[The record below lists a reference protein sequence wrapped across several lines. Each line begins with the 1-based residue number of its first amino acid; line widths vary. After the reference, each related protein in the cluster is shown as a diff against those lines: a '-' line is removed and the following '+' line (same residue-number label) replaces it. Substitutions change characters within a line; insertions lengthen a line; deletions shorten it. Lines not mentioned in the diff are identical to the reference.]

1 MVAGTGVAQAI
12 PIVFAPILTR
22 LYTPKDFGVAALYLS
37 LASILGILATL
48 RYEAAILQA
57 KDDLSAYKLVK
68 LCILIAIVMA
78 LVLFFIFLLW
88 SDIISMWLGVNGLG
102 KILYLLPLS
111 MILTAVFQA
120 YNYWAIRNSVYA
132 SIAIANT
139 VQSTASPSI
148 QTLISGLTKV
158 LGLGLVVG
166 NIAGQAVASF
176 FLYIKNRGL
185 RLSEIDGNTMSC
197 SYPSIAKQYKQMPLF
212 GLPGALLDTT
222 ALQFPILFMT
232 KIFESSVVGYFSLVF
247 RVLSIPARLI
257 SGVLSKLLLKQ
268 VSNIANSTT
277 GSEAT
282 ILLILKSSIYLTLS
296 ISPLII
302 TMQVWGEELFVF
314 VFGYDWKTAGS
325 MASILVY
332 AVAIRF
338 IVSPL
343 SSVLAIKQHML
354 KGFCWQLLYFITLAS
369 TLIWASFKPFEDF
382 LFFFVVHEL
391 ILYSIY
397 LAVILLA
404 GYQIDR
410 KIV

>member
-68 LCILIAIVMA
+68 LCVFIAIVMA
-78 LVLFFIFLLW
+78 LVLLFIVLLW
-88 SDIISMWLGVNGLG
+88 SDLISMWLGVNGLG

-139 VQSTASPSI
+139 VQSTSSPSI

-166 NIAGQAVASF
+166 NVAGQAVASF

-185 RLSEIDGNTMSC
+185 RPSKVDGYAMSC
-197 SYPSIAKQYKQMPLF
+197 SYSSIAKQYKQMPLF

-232 KIFESSVVGYFSLVF
+232 KMFESSVVGYFSLVF

>member
-1 MVAGTGVAQAI
+1 MVAGTGVAQAF

-22 LYTPKDFGVAALYLS
+22 LYTPEDFGVAALYLS
-37 LASILGILATL
+37 LASILGIVATL

-78 LVLFFIFLLW
+78 LVLFFIFMLW
-88 SDIISMWLGVNGLG
+88 SDIIIMWLGVNELG

-111 MILTAVFQA
+111 MVLTAVFQA
-120 YNYWAIRNSVYA
+120 YNYWAIRNSVYS

-139 VQSTASPSI
+139 LQSTFTPSI
-148 QTLISGLTKV
+148 QTFTSGLTKV

-166 NIAGQAVASF
+166 NVAGQAVASF

-185 RLSEIDGNTMSC
+185 RLSEVDGNALNC

-277 GSEAT
+277 DSEAT
-282 ILLILKSSIYLTLS
+282 IMLILKSSIYLTLS
-296 ISPLII
+296 ISPLVIA
-302 TMQVWGEELFVF
+302 MQVWGEELFAY

-343 SSVLAIKQHML
+343 SSVLAMKQHML

-369 TLIWASFKPFEDF
+369 TLIWASSKPFQDF

-391 ILYSIY
+391 VLYSIY

-404 GYQIDR
+404 SYQIDR

>member
-1 MVAGTGVAQAI
+1 
-12 PIVFAPILTR
+12 
-22 LYTPKDFGVAALYLS
+22 
-37 LASILGILATL
+37 
-48 RYEAAILQA
+48 
-57 KDDLSAYKLVK
+57 
-68 LCILIAIVMA
+68 MA